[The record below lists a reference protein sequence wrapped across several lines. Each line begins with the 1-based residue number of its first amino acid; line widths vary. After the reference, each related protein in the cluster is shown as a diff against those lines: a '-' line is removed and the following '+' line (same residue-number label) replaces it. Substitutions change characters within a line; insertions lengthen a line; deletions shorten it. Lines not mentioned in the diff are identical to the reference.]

1 LVFVNV
7 MTEMQELI
15 AKSLRDFKEGSI
27 VKGRVL
33 EIRPREVLVDIGYK
47 SEGVIPASE
56 FDDMGEV
63 EVGDEVEVLLEK
75 LENEDGMVVLSKE
88 KAAHKQNWD
97 KIVKVFE
104 GDGLIKG
111 KVKAVVKGGL
121 TVNIGVEAF
130 LPGSQIDIVPPKDLQ
145 QFVGNTYDFKIVKIN
160 DERKNVVLSRREIIE
175 QERAEK
181 RSRFL
186 ETVKLGDTVKGVV
199 KNLTDFGAFID
210 LDGMDGLLH
219 ITDMTWGR
227 LTHPSELL
235 KIGQEIDVVVLD
247 INKEKERVSLGLKQT
262 QRNPWDKIEERFPVG
277 ATVHGKVTNL
287 VPYGAFVEIEE
298 GVEGLIHVSELSWTK
313 RITRPSDVL
322 TQGQL
327 IEAVVLG
334 VNKEEQKISLGV
346 RQLEPNPW
354 DVIEHKY
361 VIGSRVKGKIRN
373 MTAYGAF
380 VELEEGIDGMIHVS
394 DLSWT
399 RKINHPSEVLK
410 KNDDVEAIVL
420 DIDKV
425 NQRISLGVKQLDSDP
440 WKEIDQK
447 YKIGDLV
454 QGKVTKLAS
463 FGAFVQLQDDIDG
476 LVHISQLSEEHVA
489 KVKDVL
495 KVGQEVEARV
505 IKVDKAERRIGL
517 SIKAAHYS
525 DEELRRETEAFDSL
539 RPGEDMVGLE
549 QAFQAAEEEYRPSDR
564 RK

>member
-1 LVFVNV
+1 
-7 MTEMQELI
+7 MQELI

-56 FDDMGEV
+56 FDDMIQI
-63 EVGDEVEVLLEK
+63 EVGDEIEVLLEK

-97 KIVKVFE
+97 KIAKVFE

-175 QERAEK
+175 QERTEK
-181 RSRFL
+181 RAKFL
-186 ETVKLGDTVKGVV
+186 ESVKVGDIVKGIV

-235 KIGQEIDVVVLD
+235 KIGQGIDVIVLD

-262 QRNPWDKIEERFPVG
+262 QHNPWDKIEERFPVG
-277 ATVHGKVTNL
+277 AIVKGKVTNL

-322 TQGQL
+322 TQSQE
-327 IEAVVLG
+327 IEAAVLG

-354 DVIEHKY
+354 DAIEQKY
-361 VIGSRVKGKIRN
+361 VIGSHVSGKIRN

-410 KNDDVEAIVL
+410 KNDEVEAMVL

-476 LVHISQLSEEHVA
+476 LVHISQLSEDHVA
-489 KVKDVL
+489 KVKDIL
-495 KVGQEVEARV
+495 KVGQEAEARV

-539 RPGEDMVGLE
+539 RSGEDMVGLE
-549 QAFQAAEEEYRPSDR
+549 QAFQAAEEEYRPGQV
-564 RK
+564 KK